1 MTPEVKKF
9 LKGRRSVLRR
19 RDQVLADHLGMSA
32 SAFIQNFYEFR
43 VMLFTVN
50 HLQPP
55 LKLESYFLQR
65 SKCHQEVSSR
75 SASGVAS
82 GYTHRQIS
90 ERYASLAN
98 LLPLCTIPR

>member
-55 LKLESYFLQR
+55 LKLKVTFY
-65 SKCHQEVSSR
+65 
-75 SASGVAS
+75 SAQKVI
-82 GYTHRQIS
+82 RK
-90 ERYASLAN
+90 
-98 LLPLCTIPR
+98 